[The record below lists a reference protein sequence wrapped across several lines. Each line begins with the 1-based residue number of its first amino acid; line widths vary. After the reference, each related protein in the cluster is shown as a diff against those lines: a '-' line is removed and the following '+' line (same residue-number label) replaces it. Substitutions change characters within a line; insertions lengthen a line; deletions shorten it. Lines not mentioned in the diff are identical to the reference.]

1 MFTYLRF
8 QDVPLKRKIEMIVT
22 SSILMISVAAFVS
35 IFCISKSY
43 NKVLYDT
50 LASNL
55 SYSASEI
62 YQCLRE
68 VDELADM
75 ILSND
80 TVQAGLPAMADSE
93 SFSYRQ
99 TLENNIYNILTNYL
113 FNTASEHISY
123 ISVLQEDTIIS
134 TNLIRFRKFPYELRK
149 ELIRL
154 GQEAGGS
161 TIWITDY
168 SEEYGFFL
176 VKELRE
182 AKSLSLRPIGTLIIN
197 ISPEALIEQ
206 TNIFRSSYE
215 APSILLLQDDNLVYT
230 SSETDPEEVWNLAS
244 ASTDSYTITTFS
256 GQTVFAVK
264 GSIPDY
270 GWTYIAMVSY
280 VSTARTLSLTISLC
294 IAVILLCIAV
304 MFLLSSRIL
313 TALTRHFDWLIR
325 KMHMVG
331 EGIYHFPED
340 EQDYSKRKDE
350 IGQLHTN
357 FNSMSRKIETLITEN
372 YTIELLKKEAQLKS
386 LESQMDPHFLYN
398 TLDSIHWRANAVGA
412 EDIAQI
418 TTSLGNLLRISLSE
432 TGDSFTLRQEMNL
445 VENYMAIQKLRYSH
459 RLVYQYHIPEVCLDL
474 QLPKFT
480 IQPLLENAIRYGLDQ
495 TSEVCTISVSAHIYH
510 DMLMIEVKNNGSS
523 FEENLLEKLSH
534 QEILPHGFGIG
545 LLNIHKRLRIAYGE
559 KYGLYLLNMEDEETG
574 EEYAVVQVMLPVL
587 TCGKDGSHAETSDC

>member
-1 MFTYLRF
+1 MFTITKF
-8 QDVPLKRKIEMIVT
+8 QDMPLKRKIEIIVMGCIIFIST
-22 SSILMISVAAFVS
+22 TAFISIY
-35 IFCISKSY
+35 CISKSY
-43 NKVLYDT
+43 NKVLYNSV
-50 LASNL
+50 ASNL
-55 SYSASEI
+55 SYSAAEI

-68 VDELADM
+68 VDELANM

-80 TVQAGLPAMADSE
+80 TVQTTLPAMMDTEYARE
-93 SFSYRQ
+93 KQ
-99 TLENNIYNILTNYL
+99 AMENNIYNTLTNYL
-113 FNTASEHISY
+113 FNTANEHISY
-123 ISVLQEDTIIS
+123 ISILQDDTIIS
-134 TNLIRFRKFPYELRK
+134 TNLLRFRKFPYELRK
-149 ELIRL
+149 ELIRQ
-154 GQEAGGS
+154 GQEAEGS
-161 TIWITDY
+161 TVWITDY
-168 SEEYGFFL
+168 SKEYGFFL

-182 AKSLSLRPIGTLIIN
+182 AKSMSFRNIGTLIIN
-197 ISPEALIEQ
+197 INPDTLIEQ
-206 TNIFRSSYE
+206 TNLFRSFYDT
-215 APSILLLQDDNLVYT
+215 PHFLLLQEDNLVYS
-230 SSETDPEEVWNLAS
+230 SSEAEPSELEILTDINE
-244 ASTDSYTITTFS
+244 TSYTITRFS

-280 VSTARTLSLTISLC
+280 ESTARTISLTISLC
-294 IAVILLCIAV
+294 IAVMLLCIAV

-313 TALTRHFDWLIR
+313 TALTCHFDWLVK

-331 EGIYHFPED
+331 EGIYHLPED
-340 EQDYSKRKDE
+340 KKDYSKRKDE

-418 TTSLGNLLRISLSE
+418 TTSLGNLLRISLNKS
-432 TGDSFTLRQEMNL
+432 GDSFTLRQEMNL

-459 RLVYQYHIPEVCLDL
+459 RLVYQYHIPEECLDL

-523 FEENLLEKLSH
+523 FEENLLEKLIH

-559 KYGLYLLNMEDEETG
+559 QYGLYLLNMEDEETG